1 MVGTF
6 IGLATTSISLSIGAS
21 VTCFGFEECEHHVE
35 LVKTAIKHY
44 SDHYESEVQNLNNQF
59 KQAFHNKMS
68 DYYELS
74 GRIEIL
80 NRDIEQLNLQLRRK
94 DSQIEELNST
104 ILEKDLRIERLIN
117 LSGIGTTVGITST

>member
-44 SDHYESEVQNLNNQF
+44 SDHYEKEVQHLNNEF
-59 KQAFHNKMS
+59 RQAFDNKLS

-74 GRIEIL
+74 GRIEVL
-80 NRDIEQLNLQLRRK
+80 NRDVEHLNSQLRFK
-94 DSQIEELNST
+94 DVHIEELNST
-104 ILEKDLRIERLIN
+104 ILEKDLRIEKLMN
-117 LSGIGTTVGITST
+117 LAGIGTTVGIASI